1 MQIAPLVWQE
11 DVILGGGVAI
21 CHHRETAYLLVLL
34 LAPNELLSIGHHRET
49 ALPDQELSEPSLLP
63 DRKSKHPIS
72 STTFREAQIKHNNAG
87 PGKVLAVKSCK
98 G

>member
-1 MQIAPLVWQE
+1 MQIAPAWKE
-11 DVILGGGVAI
+11 DVRLGGGVAT

-49 ALPDQELSEPSLLP
+49 TLPDQELAEPSLLP

-72 STTFREAQIKHNNAG
+72 STTFREAQIKDNNAG

>member
-49 ALPDQELSEPSLLP
+49 ALPDQELSEPSQLRAITSSNILP
-63 DRKSKHPIS
+63 TS
-72 STTFREAQIKHNNAG
+72 STTFEEA
-87 PGKVLAVKSCK
+87 
-98 G
+98 